1 MPNTGGLS
9 MADQL
14 DRDARLWLAL
24 ADAGNVRVRDRILER
39 FGSYARAFE
48 QFPAGFSDVVSAR
61 MQEELEKLK
70 ALGAPRLRQRLT
82 DLAITVALCGDEES
96 YPALLTA
103 IPAPPDVLF
112 YQGKLFAQEEKAVA
126 IIGSRRET
134 RYGRQQ
140 AFSIARDLARQ
151 GVTIVSGLARGID
164 TAAHK
169 GALEGGGRTI
179 AVLGSGL
186 SRMYPEENREL
197 AAQIIVS
204 GGAVI
209 TELPPTA
216 EPLAYRFPIRNRIVS
231 GLCQAL
237 LVVEARE
244 KSGTLITVN
253 HALEQGREVFALPG
267 AVDAPGS
274 AVPHRMIRDGA
285 TMCTCAADLLE
296 DMGWMAPASRAVAQT
311 SIFELTEDPLQ
322 QKILESLAVEARDSE
337 ELLEE
342 TGLDMAELNIQLT
355 LLEMEG
361 LIEVLPGRLFR
372 RKPAA
377 QR

>member
-1 MPNTGGLS
+1 
-9 MADQL
+9 
-14 DRDARLWLAL
+14 
-24 ADAGNVRVRDRILER
+24 
-39 FGSYARAFE
+39 
-48 QFPAGFSDVVSAR
+48 

-70 ALGAPRLRQRLT
+70 TLGASRLRQRLT
-82 DLAITVALCGDEES
+82 DLAITIALCGDERS

-103 IPAPPDVLF
+103 IPDPPDVLF
-112 YQGKLFAQEEKAVA
+112 YQGTLFAQEEKAVA

-140 AFSIARDLARQ
+140 AFNIARDLARQ

-197 AAQIIVS
+197 AAQIISS

-296 DMGWMAPASRAVAQT
+296 DMGWMAPAGRTVAQT

-322 QKILESLAVEARDSE
+322 QKILESLVVEARDSE